1 MDLLTGCTMFR
12 RAAGFTL
19 IELLIT
25 VVVLAIVATVA
36 IPGFGNL
43 IEGNRL
49 VSGTNLLSSSIK
61 LARTEAIKR
70 GTSVTFSSDGGLAS
84 GWCVHTGNASGD
96 CANDQ
101 IREFESPGNLT
112 FTESAGDLVFD
123 RRGFLIPQT
132 AQTFTVAPTNCIS
145 GENNLRVIRI
155 SPVGRIE
162 LDNGVCP

>member
-1 MDLLTGCTMFR
+1 MFR

-25 VVVLAIVATVA
+25 MVVLAVVATVA

-84 GWCVHTGNASGD
+84 GWCVHTGDASGS
-96 CANDQ
+96 CTNDQ
-101 IREFESPGNLT
+101 IKRFESPGDLS
-112 FTESAGDLVFD
+112 FTESSGDLVFD
-123 RRGFLIPQT
+123 RRGFLVPQT
-132 AQTFTVAPTNCIS
+132 AQSFTVAPTNCAS
-145 GENNLRVIRI
+145 GESALRVVRI

-162 LDNGVCP
+162 IDDGVCP